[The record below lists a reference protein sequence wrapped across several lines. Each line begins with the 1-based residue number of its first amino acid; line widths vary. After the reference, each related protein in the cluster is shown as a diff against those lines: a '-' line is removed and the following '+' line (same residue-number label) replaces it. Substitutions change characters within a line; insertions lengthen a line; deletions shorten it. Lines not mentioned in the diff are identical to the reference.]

1 MIFIFFILFF
11 SASCIAMQPTNTSAL
26 SEAAITSS
34 VQLQLY
40 AHEVTY
46 IRSSLWSIKGLLV
59 KYYNS
64 GIQNQ
69 KALDAHNDNI
79 KHGYIQIIEE
89 SNKACDALSR
99 KDLVSLKDHIMTA
112 HRHFAQLN
120 KEAAHFKE
128 ILAKRYP
135 DSKM

>member
-1 MIFIFFILFF
+1 M
-11 SASCIAMQPTNTSAL
+11 
-26 SEAAITSS
+26 
-34 VQLQLY
+34 QLQLY

-46 IRSSLWSIKGLLV
+46 IRSSLWTIKGLLV

-69 KALDAHNDNI
+69 QALDAHNDNI
-79 KHGYIQIIEE
+79 KHGYLQIIEE
-89 SNKACDALSR
+89 SNKACGALSR
-99 KDLVSLKDHIMTA
+99 KDLVALKDHIMTA
-112 HRHFAQLN
+112 HRHFVQLN